1 MESENRWNYME
12 VDCPDCRPTPLQQEI
27 KKEWEDLKSQPKKK
41 IILPKKSGQMT
52 RRKVIK

>member
-1 MESENRWNYME
+1 ME